1 MKKNSLVDEIK
12 ARSLSLKLPQGEE
25 WGVIPLS
32 EEKKISTAFSVPL
45 REVELTALEM
55 NIIPKRYLRNIGTIG
70 IDGQKKLLSSLVAV
84 VGAGGLGGFIIELL
98 ARAGVGR
105 ITVIDGDLFEENNLN
120 RQLLAIEK
128 NIGKEKVQSAKE
140 RIATINSA
148 VEVEA
153 IFGFLTEEKG
163 REILSSAT
171 VICDALDNISSR
183 RILGRLSRRLGVPL
197 VHGAV
202 AGFIG
207 DVTTIFPEDPGIEL
221 IYGEEDIDRGE
232 EELVG
237 NLPATVAAV
246 ASFQVQEVIKIITG
260 RGKPLRKKLLIIDTE
275 SGTFETVDLVKG
287 DRR

>member
-1 MKKNSLVDEIK
+1 
-12 ARSLSLKLPQGEE
+12 
-25 WGVIPLS
+25 
-32 EEKKISTAFSVPL
+32 
-45 REVELTALEM
+45 M

-207 DVTTIFPEDPGIEL
+207 EVTTIFPEDPGIEL

>member
-207 DVTTIFPEDPGIEL
+207 EVTTIFPEDPGIEL

-275 SGTFETVDLVKG
+275 SGTFETVDLAKG